1 MTGRKNGLVA
11 LVQKKRKEEGVEE
24 AIALHCI
31 IHQQA
36 LCSRCLKFE
45 NVMSVVVKCINQ
57 IRSRGLK
64 HRRFRAFLEEMESEY
79 GDVLYFTEVR
89 WLSRGNVLK
98 RFFELRAEVKD
109 FMEKDGVAV
118 PVLTDPK
125 WLMDLAFLV
134 DITHELNVLNKKLQG
149 QGQLVS
155 AAYDNVRAF
164 CTKLVLWKAQLSQTN
179 LCHFP
184 ACKALVD
191 AGTPFSDEKYVEA
204 MLRLQEEFDHRF
216 GDFKTHRATFQ
227 IFADPFSF
235 DVQDAS
241 PVLQMELIDL
251 QCNSALKAKVRE
263 VSGEAD
269 KLGQFLRELN
279 PSFPQL
285 SRMFKRTM
293 CLFGSTYLC
302 EKLFSTL
309 NFNKS
314 KYRSRLTDEHLQA
327 LLRVSTAS
335 SLKPNVAR
343 LCEKKRCQVSSSK
356 K

>member
-1 MTGRKNGLVA
+1 
-11 LVQKKRKEEGVEE
+11 
-24 AIALHCI
+24 
-31 IHQQA
+31 
-36 LCSRCLKFE
+36 
-45 NVMSVVVKCINQ
+45 
-57 IRSRGLK
+57 
-64 HRRFRAFLEEMESEY
+64 
-79 GDVLYFTEVR
+79 
-89 WLSRGNVLK
+89 
-98 RFFELRAEVKD
+98 
-109 FMEKDGVAV
+109 MEKDGVAV
-118 PVLTDPK
+118 PVLSDPK

-164 CTKLVLWKAQLSQTN
+164 STKLVLWKAQLSQTN

-184 ACKALVD
+184 ACKALLN
-191 AGTPFSDEKYVEA
+191 AGTPFSGEKYVDA
-204 MLRLQEEFDHRF
+204 LMRLQEEFDHRF
-216 GDFKTHRATFQ
+216 ADFKTHRATFQ

-235 DVQDAS
+235 DVQDAP

-251 QCNSALKAKVRE
+251 QCNSVLKAKFRE
-263 VSGEAD
+263 VSGKED

-279 PSFPQL
+279 PSFPEL

-314 KYRSRLTDEHLQA
+314 KYRSRLTDDHLQA
-327 LLRVSTAS
+327 ILRVSTAS
-335 SLKPNVAR
+335 SLKPNVAQ
-343 LCEKKRCQVSSSK
+343 LCERKRCQVSGSK

>member
-1 MTGRKNGLVA
+1 MSLSKPAV
-11 LVQKKRKEEGVEE
+11 KRKVGDEHRQFQEKWGVQYFFVE
-24 AIALHCI
+24 H
-31 IHQQA
+31 
-36 LCSRCLKFE
+36 RGTPTCLIYTEK
-45 NVMSVVVKCINQ
+45 VAVHK
-57 IRSRGLK
+57 
-64 HRRFRAFLEEMESEY
+64 EY
-79 GDVLYFTEVR
+79 
-89 WLSRGNVLK
+89 NLK
-98 RFFELRAEVKD
+98 RNCTTRHAEEYEKYQGDERANQVASLKTRLLRQQDLFKKATKDSNAAVKASYAVCELID
-109 FMEKDGVAV
+109 
-118 PVLTDPK
+118 PVLSDPK

-134 DITHELNVLNKKLQG
+134 DITHDLNVLNKKLQG

-191 AGTPFSDEKYVEA
+191 AGTPFSGEKYAEA
-204 MLRLQEEFDHRF
+204 ISKLQEEFDHRF
-216 GDFKTHRATFQ
+216 ADFKTHKATFQ

-235 DVQDAS
+235 DVQDA
-241 PVLQMELIDL
+241 PPELQMELIDL
-251 QCNSALKAKVRE
+251 QCNSALKAKFRE

-269 KLGQFLRELN
+269 KLGQFLRELT
-279 PSFPQL
+279 PSFPEL
-285 SRMFKRTM
+285 SRRFKRTM

-335 SLKPNVAR
+335 SLKPNVTM
-343 LCEKKRCQVSSSK
+343 
-356 K
+356 